1 MTCDEIV
8 QESEKRGVKSI
19 TECNTETREGLYI
32 SVKALGLSPGWTYF
46 AGIDK
51 TNGEYIVESLGF

>member
-1 MTCDEIV
+1 MSRDEIV
-8 QESEKRGVKSI
+8 SESEKRGVKSI
-19 TECNTETREGLYI
+19 EACDTPTRTGLYI

-51 TNGEYIVESLGF
+51 ESNEYIVESLGF